1 MIRLKPK
8 KRILLIFFIFLCVVS
23 VLPVRAQNSEFP
35 LIYTEVTDDGGII
48 RSYPIIDDE
57 NILHSFIHLRT
68 DKNKIIHHYVKDNVT
83 LQSTFAINFIE
94 IEFIESFLFNGSL
107 YLFYSEYTISSLKHY
122 KLFRWSY
129 ESESTTIISSFDDME
144 LLTIDYTQSFFANG
158 TFHFFNTHRYGFE
171 LMHLNVTHYSGLTN
185 FTKEEFFVADPLQ
198 REIIDII
205 LDKDDSIWY
214 LYQEWA
220 APNHF
225 GIFRNLGIGLLQ
237 NQSLTFVTNFSFEGI
252 FLQVAKIEAFVENKD
267 IFSVLFFHSNT
278 MFYGT
283 FNGTSINY
291 STQELKTNY
300 LFDNFLLRKN
310 ENTVKLCLVTRLP
323 ISGFVYLYEGNYND
337 ITMKWEF
344 SSIPTQFQ
352 VLENKYGFDINN
364 EHIVVQYVSII
375 PSSLLER
382 PKGFDY
388 RQENLMVLMSISS
401 LGVKVDPIFDN
412 VELFNTFQD
421 WYTQNSALFI
431 LIIVALVGITSAIIY
446 YLIRRIPKVKKFL
459 LNTEEVGEYPLRVLI
474 KKNLLRYFENT
485 FETFKIIGF
494 TNRKR
499 TFLTIFSLLIT
510 GFLLNSILIISE
522 SQQPAVIN
530 AFYQSQDLSDNRMV
544 TAEFTSTIEHLED
557 TPSGFTPYYHELA
570 EEEMVEIYSDFEV
583 GKYTESIKSSYF
595 VQIGA
600 GLITNQYLIASFP
613 NDTSD
618 VITMFLTEG
627 RAPIH
632 PYEIVVSTSI
642 RNRFSLNL
650 NDSLNLTISSFFLNV
665 EDPENFTVGV
675 SAVGFYDPPTSSELK
690 LITEYQEQPYD
701 LFRKVRMSGMLTTND
716 NLFQIFASSQKF
728 DLLIRGYFQFEF
740 NFVDFKMK
748 DRIVL
753 LNEQKTIVDKT
764 FTFTF
769 DSYSSITISNE
780 MLWLFGSFNNYYLQ
794 NMARILIFA
803 FPALLLSIFMIIESS
818 DLFSTSYEQ
827 EVDILRKKGFRRG
840 KIAKLYLSVRIVEAL
855 VATLISFGIAVITAI
870 PLIRIDGFFRFTN
883 QETELILRNII
894 VKMLIVF
901 AVLVTISI
909 PKIISIASAKRKHEK
924 DPKKGSNLFKK
935 LPWRDLS
942 ILILGIVLF
951 QIFYNRTYIAFY
963 TQTVSNY
970 ISYLIL
976 TMLGAL
982 FLIVGGLPI
991 FIKVLSIAWRLL
1003 GYVFWKSRKNKFSY
1017 IFAEISKDIRY
1028 FENITVIFLLV
1039 IIIIIPS
1046 IVIPSTKEDILT
1058 QQAQF
1063 QNGSDLM
1070 ISNWYEAENVSQE
1083 QINSLEKVKNSTH
1096 LRLYSIIFGALSN
1109 VQLLVINTSDFLS
1122 TAYQPTQD
1130 VIGFNWADL
1139 PNLDNNSIIISKTI
1153 VEKFK
1158 IYPGEELLFTTIIE
1172 WIVVSYS
1179 VSIISS
1185 FELFPVFHNE
1195 RDSAKNNT
1203 LIVLSSDCFDIIEPF
1218 IMGLVLI
1225 TDALLVRLEDI
1236 KDVDEMKEL
1245 LFTMSQN
1252 RVISYIDVKETLAT
1266 PLYNIFIIEILL
1278 SLGVACMI
1286 FVFSSYTTA
1295 TKVIEKRVI
1304 KHELMKKIGLKANTI
1319 VNLTLA
1325 ECVLAALIPGLG
1337 IGTIIGFSVLNRLL
1351 SLLSYAAE
1359 PYSIYTII
1367 YPGTAIII
1375 FFLLIPFTLYL
1386 SLNWNLRREFRR
1398 YAPTQME

>member
-1 MIRLKPK
+1 M
-8 KRILLIFFIFLCVVS
+8 LLISVIILCVVS
-23 VLPVRAQNSEFP
+23 VLPVRAQISEFP
-35 LIYTEVTDDGGII
+35 LIYTEVTDDSGII

-68 DKNKIIHHYVKDNVT
+68 DKNKIIHHYVKDNDT
-83 LQSTFAINFIE
+83 LRSTFAINFIE

-122 KLFRWSY
+122 KLFRWSN

-185 FTKEEFFVADPLQ
+185 FTREEFFVADPLQ

-214 LYQEWA
+214 LFQEWA

-267 IFSVLFFHSNT
+267 IFSILFFHSNT
-278 MFYGT
+278 MFYGS
-283 FNGTSINY
+283 FNGTSISY

-310 ENTVKLCLVTRLP
+310 ENTYKLCLVTKLP
-323 ISGFVYLYEGNYND
+323 ISGFVYLYEGNYNG
-337 ITMKWEF
+337 ITLKWEF
-344 SSIPTQFQ
+344 TSVPTQFQ
-352 VLENKYGFDINN
+352 VLENKYGFNINN
-364 EHIVVQYVSII
+364 EHIVFQYVSII
-375 PSSLLER
+375 PSSLVER

-401 LGVKVDPIFDN
+401 VSVKVDPIFDN
-412 VELFNTFQD
+412 VEIFNIFQD
-421 WYTQNSALFI
+421 WYSQNSTLFI
-431 LIIVALVGITSAIIY
+431 LLIVALVGITSSIIY
-446 YLIRRIPKVKKFL
+446 YIIRKIPKVKKFL
-459 LNTEEVGEYPLRVLI
+459 IDTEEVGKHPLRI
-474 KKNLLRYFENT
+474 IIRKNLLRYFRNI

-499 TFLTIFSLLIT
+499 TILTIFSLLIT

-522 SQQPAVIN
+522 SQQPAMIN
-530 AFYQSQDLSDNRMV
+530 AFYKSQDLSDNRMV

-570 EEEMVEIYSDFEV
+570 EEEIAEIYSDFEL
-583 GKYTESIKSSYF
+583 GKYTKSIKSSYF
-595 VQIGA
+595 VQIAA
-600 GLITNQYLIASFP
+600 GIIPTQYLIASFP

-618 VITMFLTEG
+618 VITMLLNEG

-632 PYEIVVSTSI
+632 PNEVVVSTAI
-642 RNRFSLNL
+642 KNRLSLNL
-650 NDSLNLTISSFFLNV
+650 NDSFNLTISSVFLY
-665 EDPENFTVGV
+665 EEIPDNFTVEV
-675 SAVGFYDPPTSSELK
+675 YAVGFYDPPKSSELK
-690 LITEYQEQPYD
+690 IITDYQEQPYD
-701 LFRKVRMSGMLTTND
+701 LFRKIRMSALLTIND

-728 DLLIRGYFQFEF
+728 DLLIRGYFHIEF
-740 NFVDFKMK
+740 DFADFKMK
-748 DRIVL
+748 DRIIL
-753 LNEQKTIVDKT
+753 LDEQRTIVNKT

-803 FPALLLSIFMIIESS
+803 FPALLLSIFMIVESS

-827 EVDILRKKGFRRG
+827 EVDILRKKGIRRG
-840 KIAKLYLSVRIVEAL
+840 KIVKLYLSVRIVEAIS
-855 VATLISFGIAVITAI
+855 ATLVSFGIAVLTAI
-870 PLIRIDGFFRFTN
+870 PLIKIEGFLRFTN
-883 QETELILRNII
+883 QETELILSNII

-901 AVLVTISI
+901 AVLITISI

-942 ILILGIVLF
+942 FLILGIVLF
-951 QIFYNRTYIAFY
+951 QIFYNRTYIAFF
-963 TQTVSNY
+963 TQNVSNY
-970 ISYLIL
+970 IPYLIL

-1039 IIIIIPS
+1039 ILIIIPS
-1046 IVIPSTKEDILT
+1046 VVIPSTKEEILT
-1058 QQAQF
+1058 QQALF

-1083 QINSLEKVKNSTH
+1083 DINSLVKVKNSTH
-1096 LRLYSIIFGALSN
+1096 LRLFSIIFGALSN

-1130 VIGFNWADL
+1130 VVGFNWTDL
-1139 PNLDNNSIIISKTI
+1139 PKLDDNSIILSNTF

-1158 IYPGEELLFTTIIE
+1158 IYPGEELLLTRIVD
-1172 WIVVSYS
+1172 WIVVSYN

-1195 RDSAKNNT
+1195 KDRAINNT
-1203 LIVLSSDCFDIIEPF
+1203 LIVLSSECFDIVEPF
-1218 IMGLVLI
+1218 ILGLVL
-1225 TDALLVRLEDI
+1225 TADVLLVRLEDI

-1252 RVISYIDVKETLAT
+1252 RVVSYMDVRETLAT
-1266 PLYNIFIIEILL
+1266 PLYNIFIIEIFL
-1278 SLGVACMI
+1278 SLGVACVI
-1286 FVFSSYTTA
+1286 FIFSSYTTA

-1304 KHELMKKIGLKANTI
+1304 KHELMKKIGIKANTI

-1325 ECVLAALIPGLG
+1325 ECSLAALIPGLG
-1337 IGTIIGFSVLNRLL
+1337 IGAILGFSVLNRLL

-1359 PYSIYTII
+1359 PYSTYTII
-1367 YPGTAIII
+1367 YPGTALII